1 MAIRS
6 GIASQLGVAAES
18 TYGTPVT
25 VTRFYEFESEALD
38 IGVQK
43 IYNTA
48 LGLGRFQRHDRI
60 TTYARGGGGTI
71 VLPVMTK
78 GFGLLFQHM
87 LGQNTVTGVGD
98 DKTHTCIPDA
108 NALFGK
114 SLTVQKGVPGTDGT
128 VRAITFEGGKV
139 AQWDLNA
146 AIDQLLKLTLTMDFE
161 RHRTPDFGS
170 GAALA
175 SATYPSANQ
184 QLTFV
189 EGTLEIDSTEIFVR
203 SAKVSQNNALKL
215 DRHGLGNVKRE
226 PIANAISEIT
236 GELEAE
242 FEDLTML
249 DAWANGTVDGALA
262 LTFDSGVE
270 IGTTGTNFGL
280 TVTIPSL
287 EYTGTT
293 PKVGGPDVVM
303 QPLPFKALKNA
314 SDPIIT
320 LAYVTSDTAA

>member
-1 MAIRS
+1 MPIRS
-6 GIASQLGVAAES
+6 GIASQIGVAAES
-18 TYGTPVT
+18 SYGTAVT

-60 TTYARGGGGTI
+60 TTYPRGGGGTV

-78 GFGLLFQHM
+78 GFGLIFQHM
-87 LGQNTVTGVGD
+87 LGQNTVGGAGD
-98 DKTHTCIPDA
+98 DKTHVCIPDA
-108 NALFGK
+108 DALYGK
-114 SLTVQKGVPGTDGT
+114 SLTVQKGVPGVDGT
-128 VRAITFEGGKV
+128 VRAITFEGGKITN
-139 AQWDLNA
+139 WELNA
-146 AIDQLLKLTLTMDFE
+146 AIDQLLKLTATFDFE
-161 RHRTPDFGS
+161 RHRTPTFGS

-175 SATYPSANQ
+175 SATYPSANR

-189 EGTLEIDSTEIFVR
+189 EGTLEIDSTPLFVR
-203 SAKVSQNNALKL
+203 GAKVAQNNALKV

-226 PIANAISEIT
+226 PLANGISDIT

-242 FEDLTML
+242 FEDLAML
-249 DAWANGTVDGALA
+249 DAWANGDVDGALV
-262 LTFDSGVE
+262 LEFDSGVE
-270 IGTTGTNFGL
+270 IGSTGNNFGL
-280 TVTIPSL
+280 TVTIPAI